1 MDPTTRADFF
11 LFGATSEIAQQLFK
25 AERAWFT
32 QNVRKLVLV
41 QRRPEVSEAYAG
53 FDTVVVR
60 ADVSDARRFRQQV
73 DELVQTHASS
83 ERLQHV
89 FPTYGAFH
97 LKNEPK
103 PHFTFSDDGF
113 QINLNCRLQIIE
125 AFRGLHAN
133 TRFHLFG
140 SLLGSFPYA
149 GDYATSM
156 WFVNQLP
163 RHPQYA
169 DLNLRVYNLGG
180 LKTSFWDHQAGP
192 PNNPFVRPEIP
203 TAWLRERL
211 ASSDRGVFDNFP
223 TLTSRI
229 ACTLGRA
236 GFRML

>member
-1 MDPTTRADFF
+1 MAQNKADFF
-11 LFGATSEIAQQLFK
+11 LFGATSEIAQRLFT
-25 AERAWFT
+25 EQRAWFLE
-32 QNVRKLVLV
+32 NVRKLVLV
-41 QRRPEVSEAYAG
+41 QRTAEVSSAYEG
-53 FDTVVVR
+53 FERVVVT
-60 ADVSDARRFRQQV
+60 ADVSDAKAFRQQLNQIV
-73 DELVQTHASS
+73 AQHASS

-89 FPTYGAFH
+89 FPTYGSFH
-97 LKNEPK
+97 LVNEPK

-113 QINLNCRLQIIE
+113 QINLNCRLQIID
-125 AFRGLHAN
+125 AFRPFATN

-163 RHPQYA
+163 RNPQYR
-169 DLNLRVYNLGG
+169 DLDLRVYNLGG

-192 PNNPFVRPEIP
+192 ANNPFVHSEIP
-203 TAWLRERL
+203 TQWLREVM
-211 ASSDRGVFDNFP
+211 AGDRRGTFDNFP

-236 GFRML
+236 GLRML